1 MIALIQGELFDLNPA
16 YATIFTNSGVAYQA
30 RVSLETYNELL
41 GTWNAPS
48 SHSKLVQ
55 VFTEQVFRTDQP
67 PVMVAFFRDV
77 ERKLFKNLTKIHGVG
92 LNNALSIISGLGV
105 DGLLEVASNPTEA
118 GFKSVK
124 GIGTAIAKQLL
135 IDAEKITFGLA
146 DEDIEYLEKPS
157 LKRFSQPESASS
169 EVQTQAQKD
178 AIAGLTVLGMSVTNA
193 KKAVAAVA
201 KSNPNATV
209 QDYIKYSLKEK

>member
-1 MIALIQGELFDLNPA
+1 MIALIQGELYDLNPA
-16 YATIFTNSGVAYQA
+16 YATIFTSGGIAYQA

-67 PVMVAFFRDV
+67 PVMVAFSRDV

-105 DGLLEVASNPTEA
+105 DGLLEVANNPTDA
-118 GFKSVK
+118 GFKCVK
-124 GIGTAIAKQLL
+124 GIGNAIAKQLVL
-135 IDAEKITFGLA
+135 DAEKITFGLA
-146 DEDIEYLEKPS
+146 DTDIEYLQKPG
-157 LKRFSQPESASS
+157 LKRFSQPETVSS
-169 EVQTQAQKD
+169 ELSTQTEKD

-193 KKAVAAVA
+193 KKAVAAVL
-201 KSNPNATV
+201 KVNPNATV
-209 QDYIKYSLKEK
+209 QELIKQSLQQK